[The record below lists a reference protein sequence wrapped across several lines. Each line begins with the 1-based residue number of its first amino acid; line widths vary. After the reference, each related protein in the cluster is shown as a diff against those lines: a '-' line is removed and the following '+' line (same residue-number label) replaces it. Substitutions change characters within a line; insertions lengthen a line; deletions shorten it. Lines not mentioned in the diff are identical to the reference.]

1 MITNHTQ
8 SAAHVEVTLL
18 LSASDVFKAARMGG
32 MAFDEAYLKTIW
44 ADMQR
49 HQHIR
54 AEITASAAYALHIL
68 LSEISFDA
76 VFMNPSPFIID
87 DSY

>member
-1 MITNHTQ
+1 MMTNNMQ
-8 SAAHVEVTLL
+8 STSHVEVTLL

-54 AEITASAAYALHIL
+54 ADITASAAYALHIL
-68 LSEISFDA
+68 LSEVAFDA
-76 VFMNPSPFIID
+76 VFMNPSPFIVD